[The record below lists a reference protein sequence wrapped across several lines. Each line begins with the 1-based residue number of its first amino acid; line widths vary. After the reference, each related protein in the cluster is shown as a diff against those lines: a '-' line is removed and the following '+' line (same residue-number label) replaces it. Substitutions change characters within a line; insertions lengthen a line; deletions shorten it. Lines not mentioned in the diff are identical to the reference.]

1 MTHLFSEISNAVPQ
15 DILEMNQVPVLCN
28 VLWPTQA
35 GALSAPRGDIH
46 ISFLA
51 DCGHVYNSA
60 FDPKLMTY
68 TESYENSLHFSARFQ
83 AYADALADRL
93 IATYDLHNKDI
104 VEIGSGQG
112 DFLKMLCRLGN
123 NRGAGFDPAYVD
135 EGDDDGETAVSFVQ
149 AYYSEAFSDYP
160 ADFICCRHV
169 LEHIDAPVPFLQTVR
184 KAIGDRPETV
194 LFFEVP
200 NVLFTVQQLG
210 IWDLIYEHVSYYSP
224 YSLAYLF
231 EQAGFQVLAVN
242 ETFGG
247 QFVTIEAKLAGET
260 AVPYTFPETEQ
271 EKFNQDVADFA
282 HNFNEKVSYWQGVLQ
297 PLAQENKR
305 VVIWGSGSKGVTF
318 VNTMAKDANIK
329 YAVDINPRKRGMFVA
344 GSGQEIVSP
353 EFLRTY
359 QPDVVIIMN
368 RNYETEIGDMLK
380 ALGVNADI
388 LIA

>member
-1 MTHLFSEISNAVPQ
+1 
-15 DILEMNQVPVLCN
+15 MNQVPVLCN

-35 GALSAPRGDIH
+35 GALSAARGDMH
-46 ISFLA
+46 LSFLP
-51 DCGHVYNSA
+51 DCGHVYNRA
-60 FDPKLMTY
+60 FDPALMTY

-83 AYADALADRL
+83 QYAEALAAQL
-93 IATYDLHNKDI
+93 IETYDLHDKDI

-112 DFLKMLCRLGN
+112 DFLKMLCRQGN
-123 NRGAGFDPAYVD
+123 NRGVGFDPAYVD
-135 EGDDDGETAVSFVQ
+135 EGDDAGETAVSFVQ

-169 LEHIDAPVPFLQTVR
+169 LEHIDAPLPFLQTVR
-184 KAIGDRPETV
+184 NAIGGRQDTV

-224 YSLAYLF
+224 YSLVYLF
-231 EQAGFQVLAVN
+231 EQSGFQVLAVN
-242 ETFGG
+242 ESFGG
-247 QFVTIEAKLAGET
+247 QFVTIEVKLGGET
-260 AVPYTFPETEQ
+260 AVSYPFSQTEK
-271 EKFNQDVADFA
+271 EKFSLDIANFADNFHQKVA
-282 HNFNEKVSYWQGVLQ
+282 YWQSILQ

-318 VNTMAKDANIK
+318 VNTMAKDANIT
-329 YAVDINPRKRGMFVA
+329 YAVDINPRKQGMFVA

-353 EFLRTY
+353 EFLRSY

-368 RNYETEIGDMLK
+368 RNYETEISQTLQQ
-380 ALGVNADI
+380 LGVDAAI